1 MNTLYNLIK
10 RNMLIYMRDKTA
22 VFFSLLSMLIVIGLM
37 VVFLGNMNCDGVIDL
52 LKSYGGERNKVL
64 DREHAVYLIQMWT
77 VAGMLVVNSVTV
89 TLTMIGIMVQD
100 ESNKRLFSLYVAPI
114 KRVKIALGYIVS
126 AIIIGTLVCI
136 LTLFISECYIALT
149 GGDILHWV
157 QILKI
162 LGLIILNVSVYACIM
177 FFVAMFV
184 HSDSAWSGLGT
195 IVGTLVGFVGAIYL
209 PMGMLPEAVQNVLK
223 WLPFLHGT
231 SMMRKVFTEDALEIT
246 FKGLPEQVID
256 GYQTS
261 MGIYIEAN
269 GEVMNNLIQIACII
283 GFGVVALTIATLI
296 LRKRAIGDR

>member
-256 GYQTS
+256 GYQTY